1 MVNRPD
7 MASVMTRH
15 PQTIQISAYINS
27 AKVVLDRYGIQ
38 QLPVLDGNR
47 VVGLLSD
54 RDIERAENLG
64 IDTSIGSDVTVGDIQ
79 NPMVYVV
86 DPAEALDDVLV
97 YMGLEHIDAAL
108 VMTGDKLDGIF
119 TFADACSYCATLIRQ
134 GLPSRKDPVKVT

>member
-1 MVNRPD
+1 MANRPD

-15 PQTIQISAYINS
+15 PQTIQVSAYINS

-38 QLPVLDGNR
+38 QLPVIDGNR

-54 RDIERAENLG
+54 RDIERAEHLG
-64 IDTSIGSDVTVGDIQ
+64 LDTSIGSDVSVGDIC

-86 DPAEALDDVLV
+86 EPTEALDDVLV

-108 VMTGDKLDGIF
+108 IMSGDRLDGIF

-134 GLPSRKDPVKVT
+134 NLVARKDPIKIT